1 MGENARKPKTPKKR
15 QPIWVGLDPDG
26 APPDFPYARAST
38 SAIHNQGL
46 FAAQPIPKDA
56 SIIQYLGE
64 RVTKRE
70 SNRRGL
76 AQHDLSAQAGVGSV
90 YIFEIDARH
99 DIDGNFPWNVARL
112 ANHSCSP
119 NCEAQNVGGE
129 IWFVALRDIPKG
141 EELTFD
147 YGYALE
153 HWRDHPCRCGSDN
166 CVGHIVR
173 REDWKKL
180 RRILG
185 RQRRPAQPEPA
196 HA

>member
-1 MGENARKPKTPKKR
+1 MGEHATTSKAKRTRKPVF
-15 QPIWVGLDPDG
+15 IGLDENG
-26 APPDFPYARAST
+26 QPPSFPYVRT
-38 SAIHNQGL
+38 SRSDIHNQGL
-46 FAAQPIPKDA
+46 FAAKRIPKD
-56 SIIQYLGE
+56 SYIIQYLGE
-64 RVTKRE
+64 RVTKKE

-76 AQHDLSAQAGVGSV
+76 AQHDRSQADNVGSV
-90 YIFEIDARH
+90 YIFEVDDRY
-99 DIDGNFPWNVARL
+99 DIDGNFSWNIARL

-119 NCEAQNVGGE
+119 NCEAQNADGE
-129 IWFVALRDIPKG
+129 IWLVALRDIAKG

-153 HWRDHPCRCGSDN
+153 HWEDHPCRCGAEN

-180 RRILG
+180 TKVLKR
-185 RQRRPAQPEPA
+185 RRPADLA